1 MMDENPAMSDDA
13 FIDLERAPDTLR
25 QLTFQDDG
33 ATPNSPLPVLR
44 YYLQPRPGG
53 DAAAAFEALFSRHHW
68 TPLWRAGIFDY
79 HHYHSTAH
87 EALAVVRGQARVT
100 LGGQA
105 GQTLSIGTG
114 DVLVLPAGTGHR
126 CVECSRDFLVVGAYP
141 RGQEHYDIQ
150 RPSSASHAGSK
161 ARIAR
166 VALPEADPLL
176 GSEGPLMAAW
186 RLSGEPRC
194 Q

>member
-1 MMDENPAMSDDA
+1 MTDEA
-13 FIDLERAPDTLR
+13 FVDPRRALDTVR
-25 QLTFQDDG
+25 QLRFQDDG
-33 ATPNSPLPVLR
+33 ATPNNRLPVIR
-44 YYLQPRPGG
+44 YFLQTRPGS
-53 DAAAAFEALFSRHHW
+53 DAAEAFEALFRRHHW
-68 TPLWRAGIFDY
+68 TPLWRAGIFDF

-141 RGQEHYDIQ
+141 RGQENYDIQ
-150 RPSSASHAGSK
+150 RPSSASHAASR
-161 ARIAR
+161 ARIAQ
-166 VALPEADPLL
+166 VALPEADPVA
-176 GSEGPLMAAW
+176 GEDGPLMAAW
-186 RLSGEPRC
+186 GGERSGF
-194 Q
+194 QH

>member
-1 MMDENPAMSDDA
+1 MNDEA
-13 FIDLERAPDTLR
+13 FIDPQRVLGTLR
-25 QLTFQDDG
+25 QLRFQDDG
-33 ATPNSPLPVLR
+33 ATPNSLLPVLR
-44 YYLQPRPGG
+44 YYLQPRPGS
-53 DAAAAFEALFSRHHW
+53 DATVAFEALFSRHQW
-68 TPLWRAGIFDY
+68 IPLWRAGIFDY

-150 RPSSASHAGSK
+150 RPSSASHAGAK
-161 ARIAR
+161 ARIAQ
-166 VALPEADPLL
+166 VALPEADPVA
-176 GSEGPLMAAW
+176 GEDGPLMRVW
-186 RLSGEPRC
+186 VGEGGGLRR
-194 Q
+194 